1 MTNVQVRIPDDL
13 LHEIEEISESMHTSR
28 SEVIRRL
35 LHEGISKEKLEMAV
49 KRYVDDEVTLC
60 KAAEIAGVSVSKF
73 AEYAGEKEIPFMRY
87 SPEEAEED
95 LERLRKDESTD

>member
-13 LHEIEEISESMHTSR
+13 LNEIEDISESMHTSR

-49 KRYVDDEVTLC
+49 KRYVDDEITLC

-87 SPEEAEED
+87 SSEEAEED
-95 LERLRKDESTD
+95 LDRLKEDENTD